1 MKVQVVIDNISKN
14 SLLKEW
20 GLCIYIEYGDKRYLL
35 DSGSSAKFADNAGA
49 LGIDLSAVDYAVLS
63 HAHYDHANGMKKFFS
78 LNGTAPFY
86 LREGSGENCYHHHLW
101 ILSEYIGIKRGWLKK
116 FSRRIR
122 YASGVCQLEKGV
134 YLLGHTTPGLEE
146 KGRRAKLWIRENGSR
161 TELRTRGVRR
171 FHPDDFRHEQSLVFE
186 TEKGL
191 VIFNSCSHGGADTII
206 KETAAAFPGKKMYG
220 MIGGFHLFC
229 LSDDEVRAFAR
240 RVRDTGIEYVVTGHC
255 TGQRAYEIMH
265 EELGDKVIQMYSGLT
280 VALGSGEV

>member
-1 MKVQVVIDNISKN
+1 MKVQVVIDNISKS

-20 GLCIYIEYGDKRYLL
+20 GLCIHIEYGDKRYLL

-78 LNGTAPFY
+78 LNSNAPFY
-86 LREGSGENCYHHHLW
+86 LREGSGENCFHHHWW
-101 ILSEYIGIKRGWLKK
+101 IVNEYIGIKRGWLKK

-134 YLLGHTTPGLEE
+134 YLLGHTTSGLEE
-146 KGRRAKLWIRENGSR
+146 KGRRARLWIRENGR
-161 TELRTRGVRR
+161 M
-171 FHPDDFRHEQSLVFE
+171 HPDDFRHEQSLAFE

-191 VIFNSCSHGGADTII
+191 VIFNSCSHGGADNII
-206 KETAAAFPGKKMYG
+206 KETAAAFPDQKIYG

-240 RVRDTGIEYVVTGHC
+240 RVRDTGIEFVVTGHC
-255 TGQRAYEIMH
+255 TGQRAYEILH
-265 EELGDKVIQMYSGLT
+265 EELGDKVIQMFSGLE
-280 VALGSGEV
+280 LEL

>member
-1 MKVQVVIDNISKN
+1 MKIRVVIDNITKS

-20 GLCIYIEYGDKRYLL
+20 GLCICIEYGDKRYLL
-35 DSGSSAKFADNAGA
+35 DSGSSAKFADNARS

-78 LNGTAPFY
+78 LNSKAPFF
-86 LREGSGENCYHHHLW
+86 LREGCGENCYHHYNWLVNK
-101 ILSEYIGIKRGWLKK
+101 YIGIKRGWLRK
-116 FSRRIR
+116 FSRRIK

-134 YLLGHTTPGLEE
+134 YLLGHSTSGLEE
-146 KGRRAKLWIRENGSR
+146 KGRRARLWIREKGSR
-161 TELRTRGVRR
+161 AELRGNGLSR

-220 MIGGFHLFC
+220 MMGGFHLFC
-229 LSDDEVRAFAR
+229 LSDDEIRAFAR

-255 TGQRAYEIMH
+255 TGQRAYEILH
-265 EELGDKVIQMYSGLT
+265 EELGDKVIQMYSGL
-280 VALGSGEV
+280 ALEL